1 MKEGDLVRDILEA
14 YAGHPRVM
22 LWRANTGV
30 ARMRGFHVRFGK
42 VGQGDITGI
51 TEGGRRVEIECKLKK
66 NAQREAQVEFADM
79 IRRMGG
85 IYILAFSVEDVS
97 EALQLVREQI
107 RKENVKT

>member
-1 MKEGDLVRDILEA
+1 MPNKMDTIQKESDLVRDILSA
-14 YAGHPRVM
+14 YDKHPRIV

-85 IYILAFSVEDVS
+85 IYVLAFSVEDVT
-97 EALQLVREQI
+97 AILG
-107 RKENVKT
+107 

>member
-1 MKEGDLVRDILEA
+1 MRDILAA
-14 YAGHPRVM
+14 YDKHPRIV

-51 TEGGRRVEIECKLKK
+51 VEGGRRVEIECKLKK
-66 NAQREAQVEFADM
+66 NAQRDEQVKFADM

-85 IYILAFSVEDVS
+85 IYVLAFSVEDVTS
-97 EALQLVREQI
+97 ILG
-107 RKENVKT
+107 